1 METGIESGPQ
11 AMSLALLRQVKHALR
26 NLNPADVREE
36 AAREVRIGIVASS
49 AELLGRMEA
58 FLAPPHMSAERR
70 TEALRSIIRGEAG
83 CDIVLH
89 EASLLGHKGAF
100 AFDLEAPEPCIRR
113 VLKERPE
120 LMLPLAR
127 RFFPFR
133 KPASQR
139 IVRDVAQENA
149 LFCLATALPDVV
161 PSIFSLPWAV
171 GEYSSDAIFLT
182 VNQIRMAFLLA
193 AASDRPLGYREQKAE
208 IASIAASSF
217 GWRALARELAG
228 KIPLGGGL
236 VPKAAIAWAGTFA
249 LGLSMERLYRLGYGF
264 SREERVAVYKEA
276 FQHGK
281 EVAGLLLADLMRGK
295 GSKRAGMPIPAAAP
309 SVATPSVSRGRVA

>member
-1 METGIESGPQ
+1 
-11 AMSLALLRQVKHALR
+11 MSLALFRQIKHALG
-26 NLNPADVREE
+26 NLNPTDVRAE
-36 AAREVRIGIVASS
+36 AARTVSVGIIASS
-49 AELLGRMEA
+49 AEGLGRMEA
-58 FLAPPHMSAERR
+58 FLAPAHMSAERR
-70 TEALRSIIRGEAG
+70 AEALRSIIRNGAD
-83 CDIVLH
+83 CDVVLC
-89 EASLLGHKGAF
+89 EASLLGPKGAF
-100 AFDLEAPEPCIRR
+100 AFDPDEPETCIRS
-113 VLKERPE
+113 VLKDRPE

-127 RFFPFR
+127 RFYPFR
-133 KPASQR
+133 KRASQK

-149 LFCLATALPDVV
+149 LFCLATAIPDVV

-193 AASDRPLGYREQKAE
+193 AASDRPLGYREQKSE
-208 IASIAASSF
+208 IASIVASSF
-217 GWRALARELAG
+217 GWRALARELVG

-264 SREERVAVYKEA
+264 SREERAGVYKDA

-281 EVAGLLLADLMRGK
+281 EVAGVMLADLMRR
-295 GSKRAGMPIPAAAP
+295 SKTA
-309 SVATPSVSRGRVA
+309 

>member
-1 METGIESGPQ
+1 
-11 AMSLALLRQVKHALR
+11 MSLALFRQIKHALG

-36 AAREVRIGIVASS
+36 AARPVRIGLIASS
-49 AELLGRMEA
+49 PEMLGRMES
-58 FLAPPHMSAERR
+58 FLAPAHMSPERR
-70 TEALRSIIRGEAG
+70 TEALQAIIRGSSD
-83 CDIVLH
+83 CDVVLY
-89 EASLLGHKGAF
+89 ENSLLGPKGAF
-100 AFDLEAPEPCIRR
+100 SFDPMAPEDCVHRI
-113 VLKERPE
+113 LKNREE

-133 KPASQR
+133 KRASQNIIR
-139 IVRDVAQENA
+139 AVAKENA

-171 GEYSSDAIFLT
+171 GAYGSDAVFLT

-193 AASDRPLGYREQKAE
+193 AASDRPLGYREQRSE

-217 GWRALARELAG
+217 GWRALARELVG

-236 VPKAAIAWAGTFA
+236 IPKAAIGWAGTFA

-264 SREERVAVYKEA
+264 SRQERSAVYKDA

-281 EVAGLLLADLMRGK
+281 EVAGLLLEDLTRRRK
-295 GSKRAGMPIPAAAP
+295 TA
-309 SVATPSVSRGRVA
+309 

>member
-1 METGIESGPQ
+1 
-11 AMSLALLRQVKHALR
+11 MSLALFRQVKHALG

-36 AAREVRIGIVASS
+36 AARPVSVGIIASS
-49 AELLGRMEA
+49 PEMLGRMEA
-58 FLAPPHMSAERR
+58 FLAPAHMSAERR
-70 TEALRSIIRGEAG
+70 GEALRSILRNGA
-83 CDIVLH
+83 DADVVLF
-89 EASLLGHKGAF
+89 ESSLLGPKGAF
-100 AFDLEAPEPCIRR
+100 AFDLDDPEACIRR
-113 VLKERPE
+113 VLKDRPE

-133 KPASQR
+133 KRASQK

-161 PSIFSLPWAV
+161 PSVFSLPWAV

-182 VNQIRMAFLLA
+182 VNQIRMSFLLA
-193 AASDRPLGYREQKAE
+193 AASDRPLGYREQKSE
-208 IASIAASSF
+208 IASIVASSF
-217 GWRALARELAG
+217 GWRALARELVG

-249 LGLSMERLYRLGYGF
+249 LGLSMERLYRVGYGF
-264 SREERVAVYKEA
+264 SREERLGVYKDA

-281 EVAGLLLADLMRGK
+281 EVAGLLLSDLMRRRK
-295 GSKRAGMPIPAAAP
+295 TA
-309 SVATPSVSRGRVA
+309 